1 MPCTVVV
8 GGFWGDEGKGKIVSY
23 LALKDNI
30 DVCARAGSVNAAHTV
45 IHEGKALKLHMIPSG
60 FVNKN
65 CKLLLGAGVNIHVPQ
80 LMKEIKETNVGDRL
94 GIDSQCSIIEEKHS
108 LQDKTSAHLK
118 GVIGTTG
125 WGVGPAIEERVRR
138 TAKLAKDIAE
148 LKPYLTD
155 VAMEVN
161 NAIDEGKNVLL
172 EGTQGLYLSLYHG
185 TYPYVTGRDTTASAV
200 CSEIGVGPKKI
211 DNVLIVFKAYVTRV
225 GAGPLP
231 NELPREEIV
240 KRGWLEISGTGRE
253 RRAAP
258 FNYKLARRAV
268 IINSATEATVTK
280 LDVIFPKCRR
290 AKNYEELPAEAKS
303 FIERIEA
310 EIRIPVTLI
319 GVGPSPFQIID
330 RRKSLI

>member
-8 GGFWGDEGKGKIVSY
+8 GGFWGDEGKGKIISY

-30 DVCARAGSVNAAHTV
+30 EVCARAGSVNAAHTV

-65 CKLLLGAGVNIHVPQ
+65 CRLLLGAGVNIHVPQ
-80 LMKEIKETNVGDRL
+80 LLKEIKETNAGNRL
-94 GIDSQCSIIEEKHS
+94 GIDAQCSIIEEKHS
-108 LQDKTSAHLK
+108 IQDKTSAHLK

-138 TAKLAKDIAE
+138 TAKLARDIAE

-185 TYPYVTGRDTTASAV
+185 TYPYVTGRDTSASAV
-200 CSEIGVGPKKI
+200 CSEIGIGPKKV
-211 DNVLIVFKAYVTRV
+211 DNVLVVFKAYVTRV
-225 GAGPLP
+225 GGGPLP
-231 NELPREEIV
+231 NELPREEVIR
-240 KRGWLEISGTGRE
+240 RGWLEISGTGRE

-258 FNYKLARRAV
+258 FNYELARKAV
-268 IINSATEATVTK
+268 IINSATEAAVTK
-280 LDVIFPKCRR
+280 LDVIFPKCRK
-290 AKNYEELPAEAKS
+290 AKNYEELPVEARN

-310 EIRIPVTLI
+310 EIKVPVTLI
-319 GVGPSPFQIID
+319 GIGPSSLQIID
-330 RRKSLI
+330 RRNS